1 MGAVRDR
8 MARAGRGGAG
18 NGLTR
23 RRQFGQNDT
32 VGGGRGE
39 RGVLFKEQKEDL
51 RGWSVVNEGE
61 TCCDLDS

>member
-32 VGGGRGE
+32 VGGSRGE
-39 RGVLFKEQKEDL
+39 GNVI
-51 RGWSVVNEGE
+51 
-61 TCCDLDS
+61 